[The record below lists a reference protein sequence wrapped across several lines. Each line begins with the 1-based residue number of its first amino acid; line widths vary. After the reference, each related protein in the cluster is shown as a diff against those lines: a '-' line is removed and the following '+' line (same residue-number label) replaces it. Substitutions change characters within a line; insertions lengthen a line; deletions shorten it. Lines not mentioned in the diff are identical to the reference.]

1 MIDRLRD
8 LAGSMFP
15 AAARIA
21 AFEPGQLRACGFCAA
36 KAATIQAIAQSAIDG
51 VVPTR
56 WTTRR

>member
-56 WTTRR
+56 